1 MLGLFLLDD
10 KVKYQITFA
19 IRKSHDSQ
27 IQNKENIMPF
37 ELISSETLLKGRA
50 FLIRRDLLKTPDGR
64 ETKLD
69 IIEHGGSV
77 IIVPVDKEGNLL
89 FVRQYRHAA
98 GMDLLELPAGTLEK
112 NEDPAVCAAREIR
125 EETGFAADKIEK
137 IGDFY
142 LAPGYSTEFMHV
154 YLAQELRYD
163 PLEADADEFL
173 SVEILPFAEAIQ
185 MAERG
190 EMPDA
195 KSLAALL
202 LAKSHLK

>member
-1 MLGLFLLDD
+1 M
-10 KVKYQITFA
+10 
-19 IRKSHDSQ
+19 S
-27 IQNKENIMPF
+27 F
-37 ELISSETLLKGRA
+37 ELLHSETLLKGRA
-50 FLIRRDLLKTPDGR
+50 FSIRRDTLKTPDGH

-77 IIVPVDKEGNLL
+77 IIVPVDKNGNLL

-98 GMDLLELPAGTLEK
+98 GFDLLELPAGTLEEG
-112 NEDPAVCAAREIR
+112 EDPAECAAREIR

-154 YLAQELRYD
+154 YLARELRYD

-173 SVEILPFAEAIQ
+173 SVETIPFAEAIQ

>member
-1 MLGLFLLDD
+1 MSLGVF
-10 KVKYQITFA
+10 
-19 IRKSHDSQ
+19 
-27 IQNKENIMPF
+27 NKERDMPF
-37 ELISSETLLKGRA
+37 ELLKSETLLKGRA
-50 FLIRRDLLKTPDGR
+50 FAIRRDWLKTPDGR
-64 ETKLD
+64 ETKYD

-77 IIVPVDKEGNLL
+77 VIVPLDSDGNLL

-98 GMDLLELPAGTLEK
+98 GMDLLELPAGTLDEG
-112 NEDPAVCAAREIR
+112 EEPAVCAAREIR
-125 EETGFAADKIEK
+125 EETGFAAGKLEK

-142 LAPGYSTEFMHV
+142 LAPGYSTEFMV
-154 YLAQELRYD
+154 VFFATDLKYD

-173 SVEILPFAEAIQ
+173 SLEKIPWTEAIR

-202 LAKSHLK
+202 LAREYLK